1 MEPDFS
7 GWATK
12 AGLKCSDGRTIMPDA
27 FKHQDTIE
35 VPLVYSHDH
44 DNPENI
50 LGKVLL
56 TNKPEGVRADAFFN
70 ATPRGQ
76 HMKGAVEHGDIKFLS
91 IFANNLKERSQ
102 AVYHG
107 FIREVSLV
115 LHGANPG
122 ALIDTIAIQ
131 HGDGTETVLDEAV
144 ITTGLEIELAHAEGE
159 EKSLQE
165 IFDSMTEEQQNAVS
179 FMVGTAV
186 DEALE
191 NVTHDGLDDGENLEH
206 RDAEFNEA
214 SVKRDNSGKFS
225 SKAGGSKKDRRT
237 VKELTKAAQDIADK
251 YAAEYDEAEK
261 NGASSLEL
269 ASMTDAAR
277 TEVEAMYAEKV
288 GLDSMTDDEATQ
300 LEARLEAAS
309 FNIEQRKKSNALNHG
324 DLEEDDKSGDAD
336 KESDGDKPD
345 DKNTADESGTDEGDL
360 THQKG
365 NTMGNVFEENGSK
378 TATLSHGLD
387 KTQMATLVHDTI
399 KAAELRPDGSL
410 KHALTEVVHAGDYG
424 IDNIELLF
432 PDAQAVGQ
440 RPELL
445 ARRTEWVAG
454 IIDGAQHSPFSRVKS
469 ITADLTAEEAR
480 AKGYVKAT
488 MKKEEVIKL
497 LRRVTTPTTVY
508 KKQKL
513 DRDDI
518 LDITDLDI
526 VAWLKWEMRFMLE
539 EELARAILIGD
550 GREVDSEDK
559 INEDHLRP
567 IAWDN
572 EMYTHPVVIP
582 SNASADA
589 TVESVLR
596 ARKHYK
602 GTGRPT
608 FYTTSDIVTDM
619 LLVKNRMGD
628 RLYKDEAALCAAMR
642 VSNIVEVEVLETE
655 PDLLGIIVNISDYRI
670 GADKGGQLT
679 MFDDFD
685 IDYNQYKYLME
696 TRISGALTKPKSAVV
711 IKRQSGTSVVPQQP
725 LFEEETNT
733 LTVPNQA
740 GVSFFDVTDP
750 SDPDGTELAAGDTVI
765 ARSTDVEARP
775 DAGYSFPHNTDATF
789 SYAYTA

>member
-131 HGDGTETVLDEAV
+131 HGDGSETVLDEAV
-144 ITTGLEIELAHAEGE
+144 ITTGLEIELAHAEGDDAE

-165 IFDSMTEEQQNAVS
+165 IFDSMTEEQQKAVS

-186 DEALE
+186 DEALVSAE
-191 NVTHDGLDDGENLEH
+191 HDGTGDPDDPDSLTH
-206 RDAEFNEA
+206 REAEFNEA
-214 SVKRDNSGKFS
+214 NVKRDNSGKFA
-225 SKAGGSKKDRRT
+225 SKAGSTRKDRRT
-237 VKELTKAAQDIADK
+237 VKELRKAAEEISDRYTSK
-251 YAAEYDEAEK
+251 YDEAEK
-261 NGASSLEL
+261 NGATSLEL
-269 ASMTDAAR
+269 AAISDKFTDEVKSMYEET
-277 TEVEAMYAEKV
+277 V
-288 GLDSMTDDEATQ
+288 GLDTETDPDAAQ
-300 LEARLEAAS
+300 VEARLEAAA
-309 FNIEQRKKSNALNHG
+309 FNIEQRKKSRALNHG
-324 DLEEDDKSGDAD
+324 DLNEDDKSGDA
-336 KESDGDKPD
+336 

-360 THQKG
+360 THQEG

-602 GTGRPT
+602 GSGRPT

-765 ARSTDVEARP
+765 TRSTDVEARP